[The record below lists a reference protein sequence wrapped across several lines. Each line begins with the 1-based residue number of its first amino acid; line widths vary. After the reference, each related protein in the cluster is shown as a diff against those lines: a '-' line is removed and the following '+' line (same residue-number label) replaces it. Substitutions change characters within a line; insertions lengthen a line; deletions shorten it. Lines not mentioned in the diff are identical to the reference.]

1 MKTKFKQSMCFAVVM
16 STLGLGLTGC
26 GGLPSDALNIEL
38 LEEDTSNWW
47 SGDQL
52 TTVIR
57 VRSTAAEDISI
68 QNVEINN
75 GGCRYG
81 GRHNQSTQF
90 PIRLSMG
97 QFVRL
102 ELKNCDYQDVIQVDV
117 ETDKGFGSYKF

>member
-1 MKTKFKQSMCFAVVM
+1 MKINLNNFAMM
-16 STLGLGLTGC
+16 SILLCGMSFAITGC
-26 GGLPSDALNIEL
+26 GGLPSDALEVEL
-38 LEEDTSNWW
+38 TQEDTSNWW

-97 QFVRL
+97 QAMRL
-102 ELKNCDYQDVIQVDV
+102 ELRNCGYSNVIQVDV
-117 ETDKGFGSYKF
+117 ETDKGSGTYKF

>member
-1 MKTKFKQSMCFAVVM
+1 MKINLNNFAMM
-16 STLGLGLTGC
+16 SILLCGMSFAITGC
-26 GGLPSDALNIEL
+26 GGLPSDALEVEL
-38 LEEDTSNWW
+38 TQEDTSNWW